1 MKRGQGFTLVE
12 VLLALSLMSMLLAL
26 AYGGLRAS
34 TRATEKGQQVLEDS
48 SRVRMAHQFARKQL
62 SQMLP
67 LGFAELDEQ
76 GSRVVFEGTG
86 NKIRFVAPMP
96 GYLGFGGPHV
106 QELSIVP
113 GPDGDELVLFHAL
126 LQGFEEHKLY
136 EREPIMLVNQI
147 ESAEFGFLGR
157 DEFTELTPWLNQWPT
172 PEKLPEAVSLSIE
185 FTEDVYIAWPVM
197 MASARIDP
205 SALNELLADGAGQ
218 SDYSKTI
225 QNMINKRK
233 GKQ

>member
-1 MKRGQGFTLVE
+1 MKREQGFTLVE
-12 VLLALSLMSMLLAL
+12 VLLALSLMGMLLGL

-48 SRVRMAHQFARKQL
+48 SRVRMAHQFASKQL

-76 GSRVVFEGTG
+76 GSRMVFEGTG
-86 NKIRFVAPMP
+86 TKIRFVAPMP

-113 GPDGDELVLFHAL
+113 GPDGDELVLSHAL
-126 LQGFEEHKLY
+126 LLGFEEHKLY
-136 EREPIMLVNQI
+136 ERDPIMLVNQI
-147 ESAEFGFLGR
+147 KSAEFGFLGR
-157 DEFTELTPWLNQWPT
+157 DEFAELTPWLQQWPT
-172 PEKLPEAVSLSIE
+172 PEKLPEAVSLNIE
-185 FTEDVYIAWPVM
+185 FTEDVYIAWPTM

-205 SALNELLADGAGQ
+205 SALSELLDEEAGQ

-233 GKQ
+233 GNQ